1 MGQWYAIE
9 TNVKCEEKAARN
21 LRLAGF
27 RAYSPL
33 ARTVVWNKRKQVH
46 VVRERW
52 LMPRYLFV
60 ETQGEVPWGFLRA
73 CEGVRR
79 VIGADGRPIALG
91 PRDVKALLDVI
102 AAEANYEFDTT
113 RAAKIRR
120 GEIGKNK
127 AETARLKFHTDDMIK
142 ITNGP
147 VAQFDA
153 TVITVTGKGKL
164 QALISVFGRLTEI
177 TVDSEWA
184 ELDQA
189 AEAA

>member
-33 ARTVVWNKRKQVH
+33 ARTEVWNKRKQVY

-79 VIGADGRPIALG
+79 VIGVDGRPIALG

-113 RAAKIRR
+113 RAARIRR

-142 ITNGP
+142 ITKGP
-147 VAQFDA
+147 FAQFDA
-153 TVITVTGKGKL
+153 TVLTVTGKGKL